1 MCSNGSIKNNNCFW
15 IWKMNEYMVDKLIG
29 LNFGFHS
36 NNVDRLFSGSYLM
49 WDENLDYGI
58 LY

>member
-1 MCSNGSIKNNNCFW
+1 
-15 IWKMNEYMVDKLIG
+15 MVDKLIG

-49 WDENLDYGI
+49 RDENLDYGI
-58 LY
+58 YTKL